1 MKKEK
6 AKTMGDDYPYGEDT
20 LNVKQIKEEYPVG
33 SLVKVQYSLVVPG
46 KPEEPYFS
54 YGIVVGHSGFE
65 HLPPC
70 LYHTKQSGVLVY
82 ETTGKEKN
90 FDYRVLEVVGKA
102 INKGERQ

>member
-1 MKKEK
+1 MNKYTIE
-6 AKTMGDDYPYGEDT
+6 DDYPFDENT

-46 KPEEPYFS
+46 KPEEPYLS

-65 HLPPC
+65 HLLPC
-70 LYHTKQSGVLVY
+70 LYNAKQCGVLVR

-90 FDYRVLEVVGKA
+90 FDYRLLEVVGKA
-102 INKGERQ
+102 INKGER